1 MKYFFIYLQCINLI
15 GFFAMFL
22 DKQKAKRG
30 KWRIPEKTL
39 FLLALLGGSLGTT
52 LGMHLCRH
60 KTKKNLWR
68 IPEKTLFLASLLGGS
83 IGTLVGMH
91 LFHHKTK
98 HWYFKFGMPL
108 IFIIQA
114 ILLFYFAT

>member
-1 MKYFFIYLQCINLI
+1 MNYLLIYLLIINLI

-39 FLLALLGGSLGTT
+39 FLLALIGGSLGTT
-52 LGMHLCRH
+52 LGMNAFR
-60 KTKKNLWR
+60 
-68 IPEKTLFLASLLGGS
+68 
-83 IGTLVGMH
+83 
-91 LFHHKTK
+91 HKTK

-108 IFIIQA
+108 ILIIQV
-114 ILLFYFAT
+114 ILIIYFAA

>member
-1 MKYFFIYLQCINLI
+1 MIKIFFIYLAIINLL

-22 DKQKAKRG
+22 DKQKAKRN

-52 LGMHLCRH
+52 LGMNTFR
-60 KTKKNLWR
+60 
-68 IPEKTLFLASLLGGS
+68 
-83 IGTLVGMH
+83 
-91 LFHHKTK
+91 HKTK

-108 IFIIQA
+108 ILICQ
-114 ILLFYFAT
+114 LGLFFYLYFR